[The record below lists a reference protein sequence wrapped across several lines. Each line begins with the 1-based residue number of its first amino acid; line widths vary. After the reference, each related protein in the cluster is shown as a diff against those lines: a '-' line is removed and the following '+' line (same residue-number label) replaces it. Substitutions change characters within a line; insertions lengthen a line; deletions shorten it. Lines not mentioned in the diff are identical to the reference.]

1 MQFSVFQIVLS
12 KFILMIP
19 LLSCSSEQTEWYHL
33 KKSKNM
39 WLSDISKCQRVADTQ
54 LTRQLNIESDTNLTI
69 NNELRI
75 PFKMHDERE
84 ILNFHFTNCIQNK
97 GYHKT
102 KLTNT

>member
-33 KKSKNM
+33 EKSKNM

-54 LTRQLNIESDTNLTI
+54 LTRQLNIESDTNLII

-84 ILNFHFTNCIQNK
+84 ILNSHFTNCIKEK
-97 GYHKT
+97 GYYKIL
-102 KLTNT
+102 KQN